1 MFTYAC
7 GWAYVFC
14 TCCLYIYVTRTY
26 KPIHR
31 SFHSIQCYKCLKQMG
46 LDTVI
51 YERQKST
58 RESVE
63 KSSKRRSFKDAG
75 SEVQRKED

>member
-1 MFTYAC
+1 
-7 GWAYVFC
+7 
-14 TCCLYIYVTRTY
+14 
-26 KPIHR
+26 
-31 SFHSIQCYKCLKQMG
+31 MG

-63 KSSKRRSFKDAG
+63 KSSKLRSFKDAG
-75 SEVQRKED
+75 SEVQRKEDWLEMQ